1 MIYQTPEELHRI
13 SQEIFEAIGSP
24 SDIAVRVAAALVDA
38 NLAGHDSHGVIRIPQ
53 YVNAIKNGEVVPDA
67 RPAIVRET
75 GVTVLVDGHWA
86 FGQVSAAF
94 ATRLAIVKAKA
105 EGISMAGIVRCNHIG
120 RLGEYST
127 MAAEAGVALMVLAGG
142 FGGRGQSAVPFGGAQ
157 KLFGT
162 NPISV
167 GIPAGDEPGVLVD
180 FATTSVAAGKIEVA
194 RSKKTPLPPGSIVD
208 KDGNPTTDPEDYYRG
223 GALLPFG
230 GHKGYALSVM
240 VEFLGRV
247 MTGADAYAEGG
258 RGGPVYGHSG
268 TLVVAMNPT
277 VFSPPEQ
284 YSREADATIRRI
296 KAVPPAPGSSG
307 VLVPGE
313 PEAMAR
319 AERRAN
325 GIPVPEDTWEKI
337 HQVAAELGVSL

>member
-1 MIYQTPEELHRI
+1 LISKSPEELHRI
-13 SQEIFEAIGSP
+13 SQKIFEAVGSP
-24 SDIAVRVAAALVDA
+24 SDIAERVASALVDA
-38 NLAGHDSHGVIRIPQ
+38 NLVGHDSHGVIRIPQ
-53 YVNAIKNGEVVPDA
+53 YVNAIRNGEVVPDA
-67 RPAIVRET
+67 RPGIVRET
-75 GVTVLVDGHWA
+75 GVTVLVDGRWA
-86 FGQVSAAF
+86 FGQVSAAY
-94 ATRLAIVKAKA
+94 ATRLAISKARA
-105 EGISMAGIVRCNHIG
+105 EGVSMAGIVRCNHIG

-127 MAAEAGVALMVLAGG
+127 MAADAGVALMVLASG

-180 FATTSVAAGKIEVA
+180 FATTAVAAGKIEVA
-194 RSKKTPLPPGSIVD
+194 RSKKIPLPPGSIVD
-208 KDGNPTTDPEDYYRG
+208 KDGNATTDPEDYYRG

-247 MTGADAYAEGG
+247 MTGADGYAEGS

-268 TLVVAMNPT
+268 TLIVAMNPS
-277 VFSPPEQ
+277 VFSPVEQ
-284 YSREADATIRRI
+284 YERESDATIRRI
-296 KAVPPAPGSSG
+296 KAVPPAPGGSG

-319 AERRAN
+319 TERLAN
-325 GIPVPEDTWEKI
+325 GIPVPDDTWEKI
-337 HQVAAELGVSL
+337 NQIAAELGVQL